1 MFIESFILAAG
12 SSERTGK
19 INKLLKKF
27 NGKPLIEHTIRNY
40 LDSKVIRNNIITGYQ
55 NEKIE
60 RIANKFNVLTYHN
73 SDYKK
78 GLLSSIKIAIKN
90 INKNSAGVIIGLADM
105 PLVKSKDLN
114 NLINQFLTYN
124 SKKICVPICYNK
136 IGNPIIFPSKILK
149 SIAKNIKKQNKDEGL
164 KSFILEKDY
173 VTVKTS
179 KGIHKDFDKLS
190 DYNK

>member
-40 LDSKVIRNNIITGYQ
+40 LDSKASRNNIITGYQ

-60 RIANKFNVLTYHN
+60 RIANKYNVLTYHN

-105 PLVKSKDLN
+105 PLVKPKDLN

-149 SIAKNIKKQNKDEGL
+149 SIAKNIKRQNKDEGL
-164 KSFILEKDY
+164 KSIILEKDY

-190 DYNK
+190 DY

>member
-55 NEKIE
+55 NERIE

-73 SDYKK
+73 RDYKK

-105 PLVKSKDLN
+105 PLVKPKDLN

-149 SIAKNIKKQNKDEGL
+149 SIAKNIKRQNKDEGL
-164 KSFILEKDY
+164 KSIILEKDY

-190 DYNK
+190 DY

>member
-19 INKLLKKF
+19 VNKLLKKY
-27 NGKPLIEHTIRNY
+27 NDKPLIEHTIRNY
-40 LDSKVIRNNIITGYQ
+40 LDSRASRNNIITGYQ

-73 SDYKK
+73 RDYKK

-90 INKNSAGVIIGLADM
+90 INKNSTGVIIGLADM

-164 KSFILEKDY
+164 KSIILEKDY
-173 VTVKTS
+173 ITVKTS

-190 DYNK
+190 DY

>member
-19 INKLLKKF
+19 VNKLLKKY
-27 NGKPLIEHTIRNY
+27 NDKPLIEHTIRNY
-40 LDSKVIRNNIITGYQ
+40 LDSRASRNNIITGYQ

-73 SDYKK
+73 RDYKK

-90 INKNSAGVIIGLADM
+90 INKNSTGVIIGLADM

-149 SIAKNIKKQNKDEGL
+149 SIAKNIKRQNKDEGL
-164 KSFILEKDY
+164 KSIILEKDY

-190 DYNK
+190 DY